1 MAVLVLY
8 LALYFGIFGLII
20 KNYQLPITNYRLLFI
35 PSLWVLLEYL
45 RRHLFTG
52 FPWALLGYS
61 QYLNLPVIQI
71 ADVTGAEGV
80 SFLVMMVNVAV
91 YGVRSKKQKTSTLL
105 KPLFLASLLLFVSL
119 GYGFLD

>member
-1 MAVLVLY
+1 
-8 LALYFGIFGLII
+8 
-20 KNYQLPITNYRLLFI
+20 
-35 PSLWVLLEYL
+35 LEYL